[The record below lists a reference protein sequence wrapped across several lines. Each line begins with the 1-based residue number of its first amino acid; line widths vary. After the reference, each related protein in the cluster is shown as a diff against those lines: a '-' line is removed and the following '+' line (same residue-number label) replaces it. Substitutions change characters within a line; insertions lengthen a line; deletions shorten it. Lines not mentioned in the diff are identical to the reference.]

1 MHDLTQEQLQ
11 AKITQV
17 ERDIEIVRST
27 NKRGSEH
34 LGEYLE
40 YLKDELKQL
49 QRKDGSSQSS

>member
-49 QRKDGSSQSS
+49 RRKDGSSQSS